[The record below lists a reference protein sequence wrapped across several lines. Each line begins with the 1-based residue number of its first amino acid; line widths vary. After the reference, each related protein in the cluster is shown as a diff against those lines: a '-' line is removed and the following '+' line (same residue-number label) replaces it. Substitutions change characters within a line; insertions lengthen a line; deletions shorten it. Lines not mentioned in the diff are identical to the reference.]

1 MDQQLRRLLALA
13 KRTGDRL
20 IITDPDGLQT
30 YVLMGLDQYESLM
43 GLKAKISSTNLPVK
57 ERPISRSVK
66 AAPPASEFPPLI
78 EDVDEDEVPTDIWD
92 VVAPADRVNETWDL
106 AKMSQEE
113 RLNVQKQFE
122 LYKNREKA
130 KNQPP
135 IVASQPVSPVIDED
149 DFGEEQF
156 YLEPVE

>member
-20 IITDPDGLQT
+20 IITDPDGLQA

-43 GLKAKISSTNLPVK
+43 GLKAKISPTNLPVK
-57 ERPISRSVK
+57 ERPMSRSVQ
-66 AAPPASEFPPLI
+66 APPLAPEFPSI
-78 EDVDEDEVPTDIWD
+78 TEDVDEDEVPTDIWD
-92 VVAPADRVNETWDL
+92 VVAPADRTNETWDL

-130 KNQPP
+130 KNQK
-135 IVASQPVSPVIDED
+135 EE